1 MTTTANA
8 KARRN
13 PGGRPAIGP
22 QINVAIPPELLAR
35 VDAAARKAGIS
46 RSAWI
51 RRAVEAAL

>member
-1 MTTTANA
+1 MKHNQ
-8 KARRN
+8 
-13 PGGRPAIGP
+13 GGRPVIGP
-22 QINVAIPPELLAR
+22 QINVAISPEMVAR

>member
-13 PGGRPAIGP
+13 PGGRPVIGP
-22 QINVAIPPELLAR
+22 QINVAIPPETVAR
-35 VDAAARKAGIS
+35 VDTAARAAGIS
-46 RSAWI
+46 RSEWI